1 MKYCS
6 QVIKLGKKLCG
17 IFIQPSPV
25 APRLIFSLFARQ
37 IMNNYGEHDRI
48 GKQQLTVS
56 MP

>member
-17 IFIQPSPV
+17 IFIQPSSV
-25 APRLIFSLFARQ
+25 VPRLIFSLVARQ
-37 IMNNYGEHDRI
+37 TMNNYGEHDRI